1 MLATPF
7 LGVGPPCLP
16 VRPTAYPLHWRR
28 CRRADRGRLQVP
40 QPQRRVQLR
49 VRQVVRRLTLP
60 APNNRL
66 GSLSFPGRPAS
77 SNCTL
82 RRGPYLRTLPASQL
96 QAHCWWHNALA
107 GMKQQP
113 AQRTSTHNALARPVA
128 PPVAKAT
135 LPLLRNSTP
144 HAAGT
149 PPHLGPSVLLFLA
162 CCSCLSLCCL
172 AGFLYLGVCVSRLA
186 VGAWFLY
193 PAKRRHGVL
202 ATLPIRSAF
211 CFVCLLVL
219 H

>member
-1 MLATPF
+1 MPSPAAGAASRSASDPACPEQPAWLPF
-7 LGVGPPCLP
+7 FSWGT
-16 VRPTAYPLHWRR
+16 REQY
-28 CRRADRGRLQVP
+28 
-40 QPQRRVQLR
+40 
-49 VRQVVRRLTLP
+49 
-60 APNNRL
+60 
-66 GSLSFPGRPAS
+66 
-77 SNCTL
+77 CTL

-96 QAHCWWHNALA
+96 QAHCWRHNALA

-128 PPVAKAT
+128 PLVAKAT